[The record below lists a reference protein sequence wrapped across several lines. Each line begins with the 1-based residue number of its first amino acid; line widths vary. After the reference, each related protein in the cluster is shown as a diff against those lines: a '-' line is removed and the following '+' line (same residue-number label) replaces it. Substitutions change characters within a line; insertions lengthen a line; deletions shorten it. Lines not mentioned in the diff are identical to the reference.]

1 MTKMYLNFIRDPMSF
16 IGVILLTFIIFLT
29 IFGSYIVPNDP
40 TEVNLAQRFLP
51 PSPDYPL
58 GTDHFGRCVFSRI
71 VTGAKITLGIGSVT
85 ILAVL
90 CIGVPIGLIAGY
102 VGGKVD
108 AFFMRIIDGLVALP
122 DFILAIAIAGFLG
135 PSLINVVL
143 AIVLVKWVVYART
156 VRGIVLSEKE
166 KEYIL
171 AARISG
177 CSTWT
182 IMTKHLFP
190 QVFPHVLVL
199 ATLDI
204 GKVILFVSSLSYL
217 GLGAQ
222 PPTPEWG
229 AMLNDSRPYFQSIP
243 TLMIYPGLAIMIV
256 VLSFNLIGDGL
267 REVLDVKKR

>member
-1 MTKMYLNFIRDPMSF
+1 MTKVFLNLFRDPMSRV
-16 IGVILLTFIIFLT
+16 GVTLLTFMILLV
-29 IFGSYIVPNDP
+29 IFGSVLVPNDP
-40 TEVNLAQRFLP
+40 AEVNLAKRLLP
-51 PSPDYPL
+51 PSQDYPL
-58 GTDHFGRCVFSRI
+58 GTDHFGRCIFSRI
-71 VTGAKITLGIGSVT
+71 VAGAKTTLGMGSVT
-85 ILAVL
+85 ILAAL

-102 VGGKVD
+102 IGGKID
-108 AFFMRIIDGLVALP
+108 TFFMRIIDGVIALP

-156 VRGIVLSEKE
+156 VRGIVLSEKK

-171 AARISG
+171 AARIGG

-182 IMTKHLFP
+182 IVKKHLFP
-190 QVFPHVLVL
+190 HVVPHILVL

-204 GKVILFVSSLSYL
+204 GKVILFISSLSYL

-229 AMLNDSRPYFQSIP
+229 AMLNDSRSYFQFAPSLI
-243 TLMIYPGLAIMIV
+243 IYPGLALMTA
-256 VLSFNLIGDGL
+256 VLSFNLLGDGL
-267 REVLDVKKR
+267 REVLDTKRH